1 MATSDVASSVL
12 LNMGNGS
19 GIDII
24 KLARDLADVEVMPQQ
39 DRVTRA
45 KTDTEAA
52 ISAYAV
58 LKYNVELLTEQFN
71 GLNDAQELATPVA
84 VSSNTSAISIGSTQG
99 SAVSGSHQID
109 VTQLA
114 ASQRNRSS
122 EYTSSTETL
131 NSGSAFDIT
140 VTSNGSTQ
148 TISVDAGD
156 DTPAGVVAAINA
168 SGTGFTATLID
179 TDTAG
184 TNYRIVLQGPSGED
198 NAFTVSSTPDLGF
211 HTAGNQLQ
219 SAANALLTV
228 DGMSIERTSNTI
240 SDAISGVTLNLNA
253 VASGTS
259 LQVTNDTTTLK
270 EKLKELVATYNV
282 VQVVLNE
289 LSDPDSTEEEVGGA
303 LSNDMAFVRSVRDA
317 IYAAVTTD
325 SSTPSG
331 DVSALRDLGIELT
344 KTGSLSF
351 NEATYDEVVLNNFS
365 DVVTMLSA
373 GTTNQSA
380 YDGADQGL
388 AFDSM
393 EVINELMDSIDGIFA
408 VRENTATQQ
417 LRTYEDRLLA
427 IELRMEK
434 VYQSYLKQFSVM
446 EDLVNTLNG
455 TRDYVKQQL
464 DSIAN
469 IGQDN

>member
-219 SAANALLTV
+219 SAANALLKV

-344 KTGSLSF
+344 KTGTLSF

-393 EVINELMDSIDGIFA
+393 EVINGLMDSIDGIFA
-408 VRENTATQQ
+408 IREDTATQQ

-446 EDLVNTLNG
+446 EDLVNTLNN

>member
-19 GIDII
+19 GIDVI
-24 KLARDLADVEVMPQQ
+24 KLARDLADAEMMPQQ

-219 SAANALLTV
+219 SAANALLKV

-393 EVINELMDSIDGIFA
+393 EVINGLMDSIDGIFA
-408 VRENTATQQ
+408 VREDTATQQ

>member
-344 KTGSLSF
+344 KTGDLSF

-393 EVINELMDSIDGIFA
+393 EVINGLMDSIDGIFA
-408 VRENTATQQ
+408 VREDTATQQ

>member
-184 TNYRIVLQGPSGED
+184 TNYRIVLQGPSGDD

-219 SAANALLTV
+219 SAANALLKV
-228 DGMSIERTSNTI
+228 DDMSIERTSNTI

-270 EKLKELVATYNV
+270 EKLEELVATYNV

-393 EVINELMDSIDGIFA
+393 EVINGLMDSIDGIFA
-408 VRENTATQQ
+408 VREDTATQQ

-446 EDLVNTLNG
+446 EDLVNTLNN

-464 DSIAN
+464 DSIAK

>member
-19 GIDII
+19 GIDVI
-24 KLARDLADVEVMPQQ
+24 KLARDLADAEMMHQQ

-219 SAANALLTV
+219 SAANALLKV
-228 DGMSIERTSNTI
+228 DDMSIERTSNTI

-270 EKLKELVATYNV
+270 EKLEELVATYNV

-393 EVINELMDSIDGIFA
+393 EVINGLMDSIDGIFA
-408 VRENTATQQ
+408 VREDTATQQ

-446 EDLVNTLNG
+446 EDLVNTLNN

-469 IGQDN
+469 ICQDN

>member
-122 EYTSSTETL
+122 EYTSSTGSL
-131 NSGSAFDIT
+131 NSGSAFNIT

-219 SAANALLTV
+219 SAANALLKV
-228 DGMSIERTSNTI
+228 DGMIIERTSNTI

-393 EVINELMDSIDGIFA
+393 EVINGLMDSIDGIFA
-408 VRENTATQQ
+408 IREDTATQQ
-417 LRTYEDRLLA
+417 LKTYEDRLLA

>member
-179 TDTAG
+179 TGTAG
-184 TNYRIVLQGPSGED
+184 ANYRIVLQGPSGAD

-344 KTGSLSF
+344 KTGTLSF

-393 EVINELMDSIDGIFA
+393 EVINGLMDSIDGIFA
-408 VRENTATQQ
+408 VREDTATQQ

>member
-219 SAANALLTV
+219 SAANALLKV

-393 EVINELMDSIDGIFA
+393 EVINGLMDSIDGIFA
-408 VRENTATQQ
+408 IREDTATQQ
-417 LRTYEDRLLA
+417 LKTYEDRLLA

-446 EDLVNTLNG
+446 EDLVNTLNN

>member
-19 GIDII
+19 GIDVI
-24 KLARDLADVEVMPQQ
+24 KLARDLADAEMMPQQ

-219 SAANALLTV
+219 SAANALLKV

-408 VRENTATQQ
+408 VREDTATQQ
-417 LRTYEDRLLA
+417 LKTYEDRLLA

>member
-184 TNYRIVLQGPSGED
+184 TNYRIVLQGPSGAD

-219 SAANALLTV
+219 SAANALLKV

-393 EVINELMDSIDGIFA
+393 EVINGLMDSIDGIFA
-408 VRENTATQQ
+408 IREDTATQQ
-417 LRTYEDRLLA
+417 LKTYEDRLLA

-446 EDLVNTLNG
+446 EDLVNTLNN

>member
-219 SAANALLTV
+219 SAANALLKV
-228 DGMSIERTSNTI
+228 DGMSIVRTSNTI

-289 LSDPDSTEEEVGGA
+289 LSDPDSTAEEVGGA

-393 EVINELMDSIDGIFA
+393 EVINGLMDSIDGIFA
-408 VRENTATQQ
+408 IREDTATQQ
-417 LRTYEDRLLA
+417 LKTYEDRLLA

-434 VYQSYLKQFSVM
+434 VYQTYLKQFSVM
-446 EDLVNTLNG
+446 EDLVNTLNN

-464 DSIAN
+464 DSIAK

>member
-228 DGMSIERTSNTI
+228 DRMSIERTSNTI

-393 EVINELMDSIDGIFA
+393 EVINGLMDSIDGIFA
-408 VRENTATQQ
+408 IREDTATQQ
-417 LRTYEDRLLA
+417 LKTYEDRLLA

-434 VYQSYLKQFSVM
+434 VYQTYLKQFSVM
-446 EDLVNTLNG
+446 EDLVNTLNN

-464 DSIAN
+464 DSIAK

>member
-1 MATSDVASSVL
+1 MATSDVASSIL
-12 LNMGNGS
+12 LSMGNGS

-24 KLARDLADVEVMPQQ
+24 KLARDLADTELMPQQ

-114 ASQRNRSS
+114 ASQRNRSN
-122 EYTSSTETL
+122 EYTSGTESL

-148 TISVDAGD
+148 TISVDVGD

-179 TDTAG
+179 TGTAG
-184 TNYRIVLQGPSGED
+184 TNYRIVLQGPSGAD

-240 SDAISGVTLNLNA
+240 SDAISGVTLNLNT

-282 VQVVLNE
+282 VQEVLNE

-303 LSNDMAFVRSVRDA
+303 LSNDMAFVRSIRDA

-331 DVSALRDLGIELT
+331 DVAALRDLGIELT
-344 KTGSLSF
+344 KTGTLSF

-365 DVVTMLSA
+365 DVVMMLSA
-373 GTTNQSA
+373 GTTNQSS

-393 EVINELMDSIDGIFA
+393 EVINGLMDSVDGIFA
-408 VRENTATQQ
+408 VREDTATQQ

>member
-179 TDTAG
+179 TGTAG
-184 TNYRIVLQGPSGED
+184 ANYRIVLQGPSGAD

-344 KTGSLSF
+344 KTGDLSF

-393 EVINELMDSIDGIFA
+393 EVINGLMDSIDGIFA
-408 VRENTATQQ
+408 VREDTATQQ

>member
-179 TDTAG
+179 TGTAG
-184 TNYRIVLQGPSGED
+184 ANYRIVLQGPSGED

-393 EVINELMDSIDGIFA
+393 EVINGLMDSIDGIFA
-408 VRENTATQQ
+408 VREDTATQQ

>member
-39 DRVTRA
+39 DRVTSA

-219 SAANALLTV
+219 SAANALLKV

-393 EVINELMDSIDGIFA
+393 EVINGLMDSIDGIFA
-408 VRENTATQQ
+408 IREDTATQQ
-417 LRTYEDRLLA
+417 LKTYEDRLLA

-434 VYQSYLKQFSVM
+434 VYQTYLKQFSVM
-446 EDLVNTLNG
+446 EDLVNTLNN

-464 DSIAN
+464 DSIAK

>member
-19 GIDII
+19 GIDVI
-24 KLARDLADVEVMPQQ
+24 KLARDLADAEMMPQQ

-179 TDTAG
+179 TGTAG
-184 TNYRIVLQGPSGED
+184 TNYRIVLQGPSGAD

-219 SAANALLTV
+219 SAANDLLKV
-228 DGMSIERTSNTI
+228 DGMSIVRTSNTI

-344 KTGSLSF
+344 KTGTLSF

-393 EVINELMDSIDGIFA
+393 EVINGLMDSIDGIFA
-408 VRENTATQQ
+408 IREDTATQQ
-417 LRTYEDRLLA
+417 LKTYEDRLLA

>member
-19 GIDII
+19 GIDVI
-24 KLARDLADVEVMPQQ
+24 KLARDLADAEMMPQQ

-219 SAANALLTV
+219 SAANALLKV

-393 EVINELMDSIDGIFA
+393 EVINGLMDSIDGIFA
-408 VRENTATQQ
+408 VREDTATQQ
-417 LRTYEDRLLA
+417 LKTYEDRLLA

-446 EDLVNTLNG
+446 EDLVNTLNN

>member
-1 MATSDVASSVL
+1 MATSDVASSIL
-12 LNMGNGS
+12 LSMGNGS

-24 KLARDLADVEVMPQQ
+24 KLARDLADTELMPQQ

-122 EYTSSTETL
+122 EYTSGTESL

-148 TISVDAGD
+148 TISVDVGD

-179 TDTAG
+179 TGTAG
-184 TNYRIVLQGPSGED
+184 TNYRIVLQGPSGAD

-240 SDAISGVTLNLNA
+240 SDAISGVTLNLNT
-253 VASGTS
+253 VANGTS

-282 VQVVLNE
+282 VQEVLNE

-303 LSNDMAFVRSVRDA
+303 LSNDMAFVRSIRDA

-331 DVSALRDLGIELT
+331 DVAALRDLGIELT
-344 KTGSLSF
+344 KTGTLSF

-365 DVVTMLSA
+365 DVVMMLSA
-373 GTTNQSA
+373 GTTNQSS

-393 EVINELMDSIDGIFA
+393 EVINGLMDSVDGIFA
-408 VRENTATQQ
+408 VREDTATQQ

>member
-331 DVSALRDLGIELT
+331 DVAALRDLGIELT

-393 EVINELMDSIDGIFA
+393 EVINGLMDSIDGIFA
-408 VRENTATQQ
+408 VREDTATQQ

>member
-1 MATSDVASSVL
+1 MATSDVASSIL
-12 LNMGNGS
+12 LSMGNGS

-24 KLARDLADVEVMPQQ
+24 KLARDLADTELMPQQ

-114 ASQRNRSS
+114 ASQRNRSN
-122 EYTSSTETL
+122 EYTSGTESL

-148 TISVDAGD
+148 TISVDVGD

-179 TDTAG
+179 TGTAG
-184 TNYRIVLQGPSGED
+184 TNYRIVLQGPSGAD

-240 SDAISGVTLNLNA
+240 SDAISGVTLNLNT
-253 VASGTS
+253 VANGTS

-282 VQVVLNE
+282 VQEVLNE

-303 LSNDMAFVRSVRDA
+303 LSNDMAFVRSIRDA

-331 DVSALRDLGIELT
+331 DVAALRDLGIELT
-344 KTGSLSF
+344 KTGTLSF

-365 DVVTMLSA
+365 DVVMMLSA
-373 GTTNQSA
+373 GTTNQSS

-393 EVINELMDSIDGIFA
+393 EVINGLMDSVDGIFA
-408 VRENTATQQ
+408 VREDTATQQ

>member
-1 MATSDVASSVL
+1 MATSDVASSIL
-12 LNMGNGS
+12 LSMGNGS

-24 KLARDLADVEVMPQQ
+24 KLARDLADTELMPQQ

-122 EYTSSTETL
+122 EYTSGTESL

-148 TISVDAGD
+148 TISVDVGD

-179 TDTAG
+179 TGTAG
-184 TNYRIVLQGPSGED
+184 TNYRIVLQGPSGAD

-240 SDAISGVTLNLNA
+240 SDAISGVTLNLNT
-253 VASGTS
+253 VANSTS

-282 VQVVLNE
+282 VQEVLNE

-303 LSNDMAFVRSVRDA
+303 LSNDMAFVRSIRDA

-331 DVSALRDLGIELT
+331 DVAALRDLGIELT
-344 KTGSLSF
+344 KTGTLSF

-365 DVVTMLSA
+365 DVVMMLSA
-373 GTTNQSA
+373 GTTNQSS

-393 EVINELMDSIDGIFA
+393 EVINGLMDSVDGIFA
-408 VRENTATQQ
+408 VREDTATQQ

>member
-393 EVINELMDSIDGIFA
+393 EVINGLMDSIDGIFA
-408 VRENTATQQ
+408 VREDTATQQ

>member
-1 MATSDVASSVL
+1 MATSDVASSIL
-12 LNMGNGS
+12 LSMGNGS

-24 KLARDLADVEVMPQQ
+24 KLARDLADTELMPQQ

-122 EYTSSTETL
+122 EYTSGTESL

-148 TISVDAGD
+148 TISVDVGD

-179 TDTAG
+179 TGTAG
-184 TNYRIVLQGPSGED
+184 TNYRIVLQGPSGAD

-240 SDAISGVTLNLNA
+240 SDAISGVTLNLNT
-253 VASGTS
+253 VANGTS

-282 VQVVLNE
+282 VQEVLNE

-303 LSNDMAFVRSVRDA
+303 LSNDMAFVRSIRDA

-331 DVSALRDLGIELT
+331 DVAALRDLGIELT
-344 KTGSLSF
+344 KTGTLSF

-365 DVVTMLSA
+365 DVVMMLSA
-373 GTTNQSA
+373 GTTNQSS

-393 EVINELMDSIDGIFA
+393 EVINGLMDSVDGIFA
-408 VRENTATQQ
+408 VREDTATQQ
-417 LRTYEDRLLA
+417 LRAYEDRLLA

>member
-219 SAANALLTV
+219 SAANALLKV

-270 EKLKELVATYNV
+270 EKLEELVATYNV

-393 EVINELMDSIDGIFA
+393 EVINGLMDSIDGIFA
-408 VRENTATQQ
+408 VREDTATQQ
-417 LRTYEDRLLA
+417 LKTYEDRLLA

-446 EDLVNTLNG
+446 EDLVNTLNN

-464 DSIAN
+464 DSIAK

>member
-1 MATSDVASSVL
+1 MATSDVASSIL
-12 LNMGNGS
+12 LSMGNGS

-24 KLARDLADVEVMPQQ
+24 KLARDLADTELMPQQ

-122 EYTSSTETL
+122 EYTSGTESL

-148 TISVDAGD
+148 TISVDVGD

-179 TDTAG
+179 TGTAG
-184 TNYRIVLQGPSGED
+184 TNYRIVLQGPSGAD

-240 SDAISGVTLNLNA
+240 SDAISGVTLNLNT
-253 VASGTS
+253 VANGTS

-303 LSNDMAFVRSVRDA
+303 LSNDMAFVRSIRDA

-331 DVSALRDLGIELT
+331 DVAALRDLGIELT
-344 KTGSLSF
+344 KTGTLSF

-365 DVVTMLSA
+365 DVVMMLSA
-373 GTTNQSA
+373 GTTNQSS

-393 EVINELMDSIDGIFA
+393 EVINGLMDSVDGIFA
-408 VRENTATQQ
+408 VREDTATQQ

-455 TRDYVKQQL
+455 TRDYVKQQFY
-464 DSIAN
+464 SIAN

>member
-84 VSSNTSAISIGSTQG
+84 VSSYTSAISIGSTQG

-122 EYTSSTETL
+122 EYTSSTESL

-179 TDTAG
+179 TGTAG
-184 TNYRIVLQGPSGED
+184 ANYRIVLQGPSGAD

-344 KTGSLSF
+344 KTGDLSF

-393 EVINELMDSIDGIFA
+393 EVINGLMDSIDGIFA
-408 VRENTATQQ
+408 VREDTATQQ

>member
-1 MATSDVASSVL
+1 M
-12 LNMGNGS
+12 
-19 GIDII
+19 
-24 KLARDLADVEVMPQQ
+24 
-39 DRVTRA
+39 
-45 KTDTEAA
+45 
-52 ISAYAV
+52 
-58 LKYNVELLTEQFN
+58 
-71 GLNDAQELATPVA
+71 
-84 VSSNTSAISIGSTQG
+84 
-99 SAVSGSHQID
+99 
-109 VTQLA
+109 TQLA

-219 SAANALLTV
+219 SAANALLKV

-393 EVINELMDSIDGIFA
+393 EVINGLMDSIDGIFA
-408 VRENTATQQ
+408 VREDTATEQ
-417 LRTYEDRLLA
+417 LKTYEDRLLA

-434 VYQSYLKQFSVM
+434 VYQTYLKQFSVM
-446 EDLVNTLNG
+446 EDLVNTLNN

-464 DSIAN
+464 DSIAK

>member
-122 EYTSSTETL
+122 EYTSSTESL

-179 TDTAG
+179 TGTAG
-184 TNYRIVLQGPSGED
+184 ANYRIVLQGPSGAD

-211 HTAGNQLQ
+211 HTAGNELQ

-303 LSNDMAFVRSVRDA
+303 LSNDMSFVRSVRDA
-317 IYAAVTTD
+317 IYTAVTTD

-331 DVSALRDLGIELT
+331 DVSALVDLGIELT
-344 KTGSLSF
+344 RTGDLSL
-351 NEATYDEVVLNNFS
+351 NEDTYDEVVLNNFS

-393 EVINELMDSIDGIFA
+393 EVINGLMDSIDGIFA
-408 VRENTATQQ
+408 VREDTATQQ

>member
-219 SAANALLTV
+219 SAANARLTV
-228 DGMSIERTSNTI
+228 DRMSIERTSNTI

-344 KTGSLSF
+344 KTGTLSF

-393 EVINELMDSIDGIFA
+393 EVINGLMDSIDGIFA
-408 VRENTATQQ
+408 IREDTATQQ
-417 LRTYEDRLLA
+417 LKTYEDRLLA

>member
-122 EYTSSTETL
+122 EYTSSTESL

-219 SAANALLTV
+219 SAANALLKV

-270 EKLKELVATYNV
+270 EKLEELVATYNV

-344 KTGSLSF
+344 KTGTLSF

-393 EVINELMDSIDGIFA
+393 EVINGLMDSIDGIFA
-408 VRENTATQQ
+408 VREDTATEQ
-417 LRTYEDRLLA
+417 LKTYEDRLLA

-446 EDLVNTLNG
+446 EDLVNTLNN

-464 DSIAN
+464 DSIAK

>member
-331 DVSALRDLGIELT
+331 DVAALRDLGIELT

>member
-1 MATSDVASSVL
+1 
-12 LNMGNGS
+12 
-19 GIDII
+19 
-24 KLARDLADVEVMPQQ
+24 VEVMPQQ

-45 KTDTEAA
+45 MTDTEAA

-84 VSSNTSAISIGSTQG
+84 VSSNSSAISIGSTQG

-122 EYTSSTETL
+122 EYTSSTESL

-156 DTPAGVVAAINA
+156 DTPAGVVDAINA

-179 TDTAG
+179 TGTAG
-184 TNYRIVLQGPSGED
+184 ANYRIVLQGPSGSD

-303 LSNDMAFVRSVRDA
+303 LSNDMSFVRSVRDA
-317 IYAAVTTD
+317 IYTAVTTD

-331 DVSALRDLGIELT
+331 NVSALVDLGIELT
-344 KTGSLSF
+344 RTGDLSL
-351 NEATYDEVVLNNFS
+351 NEDTYDEVVLNNFS

-380 YDGADQGL
+380 YDGAEQGL

-408 VRENTATQQ
+408 VREDTAKQQ
-417 LRTYEDRLLA
+417 LRTYEDRLLT

-434 VYQSYLKQFSVM
+434 VYQSYLRQFSVM

>member
-219 SAANALLTV
+219 SAANALLKV

-393 EVINELMDSIDGIFA
+393 EVINGLMDSIDGIFA
-408 VRENTATQQ
+408 VREDTATQQ

>member
-219 SAANALLTV
+219 SAANALLKV
-228 DGMSIERTSNTI
+228 DGMSIVRTSNTI

-344 KTGSLSF
+344 KTGTLSF

-393 EVINELMDSIDGIFA
+393 EVINGLMDSIDGIFA
-408 VRENTATQQ
+408 IREDTATQQ
-417 LRTYEDRLLA
+417 LKTYEDRLLA

-446 EDLVNTLNG
+446 EDLVNTLNN

>member
-179 TDTAG
+179 TGTAG
-184 TNYRIVLQGPSGED
+184 ANYRIVLQGPSGSD

-344 KTGSLSF
+344 KTGDLSF

-393 EVINELMDSIDGIFA
+393 EVINGLMDSIDGIFA
-408 VRENTATQQ
+408 VREDTATQQ

>member
-19 GIDII
+19 GIDVI
-24 KLARDLADVEVMPQQ
+24 KLARDLADAEMMPQQ

-219 SAANALLTV
+219 SAANALLKV

-344 KTGSLSF
+344 KTGTLSF

-393 EVINELMDSIDGIFA
+393 EVINGLMDSIDGIFA
-408 VRENTATQQ
+408 VREDTATEQ
-417 LRTYEDRLLA
+417 LKTYEDRLLA

-446 EDLVNTLNG
+446 EDLVNTLNN

>member
-219 SAANALLTV
+219 SAANALLKV
-228 DGMSIERTSNTI
+228 DDMSIERTSNTI

-393 EVINELMDSIDGIFA
+393 EVINGLMDSIDGIFA
-408 VRENTATQQ
+408 VREDTATQQ